1 MRFKPPPCKRY
12 DSFSVQHKSNIA
24 SDTERRRE
32 LIGTVSRKGNIMLI
46 FVNIQRVDWSFLVV
60 SHDHFGYSRP
70 LLWTIIILNIRVN
83 KNVLV
88 PDHDVKALI
97 NNLPIP
103 FAIDHISDLVSLE
116 GEGLP
121 PFNDPCGFSL
131 YDV

>member
-1 MRFKPPPCKRY
+1 M
-12 DSFSVQHKSNIA
+12 
-24 SDTERRRE
+24 
-32 LIGTVSRKGNIMLI
+32 IGTVSRKRNIMLI
-46 FVNIQRVDWSFLVV
+46 FFDVKRIDWPFLVI
-60 SHDHFGYSRP
+60 SHDRFGNSCP
-70 LLWTIIILNIRVN
+70 LLWTFIVFNIGVN

-97 NNLPIP
+97 NNLPIT

-131 YDV
+131 HDV

>member
-1 MRFKPPPCKRY
+1 M
-12 DSFSVQHKSNIA
+12 
-24 SDTERRRE
+24 T
-32 LIGTVSRKGNIMLI
+32 RKGNIMLI
-46 FVNIQRVDWSFLVV
+46 FVNIQRINRSLLVV
-60 SHDHFGYSRP
+60 SHDHFGNPCP
-70 LLWTIIILNIRVN
+70 LLWTFIVFNIGVN

-97 NNLPIP
+97 NNLPIT

-131 YDV
+131 HDV